1 MEAKYYDV
9 FGKELKVGDKV
20 AFINRGYLGKD
31 AKVGRGTIFRL
42 SPCGA
47 WTTPDEEYAHL
58 GVKYTKCVS
67 TGKGK
72 YDYKWVPIPNKYG
85 KKYSSY
91 RFIIKLEDAQ

>member
-1 MEAKYYDV
+1 METKYYDV

-31 AKVGRGTIFRL
+31 AKIGKGTIFRL

-47 WTTPDEEYAHL
+47 WTTPDEEYAH
-58 GVKYTKCVS
+58 
-67 TGKGK
+67 
-72 YDYKWVPIPNKYG
+72 WVPIPNKYG

>member
-31 AKVGRGTIFRL
+31 AKVGKGTIFRL

-47 WTTPDEEYAHL
+47 WTTPDGEYKHL
-58 GVKYTKCVS
+58 GVRYNKFVK
-67 TGKGK
+67 TGEGA
-72 YDYKWVPIPNKYG
+72 YDYEMIPIPNKNG

>member
-31 AKVGRGTIFRL
+31 AKIGKGTIFKL

-47 WTTPDEEYAHL
+47 WTTPDKEYSHL
-58 GVKYTKCVS
+58 GIRYTKCVKD
-67 TGKGK
+67 GKGK
-72 YDYKWVPIPNKYG
+72 YDYKWVPIPNKDG